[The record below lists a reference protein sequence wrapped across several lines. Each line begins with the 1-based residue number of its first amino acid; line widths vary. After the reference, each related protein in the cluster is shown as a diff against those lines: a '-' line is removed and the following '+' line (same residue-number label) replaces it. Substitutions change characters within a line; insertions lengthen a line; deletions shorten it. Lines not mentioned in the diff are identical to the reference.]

1 MTRRQ
6 MTRGLQDESPQ
17 DKYKLV
23 VDGTDLSKLYKQARP
38 TLPDSVIQDVISYV
52 DQKLSKREL
61 CVDVGC
67 GPGQS
72 TELYCP
78 FFKNVVGADIS
89 HSQIEEANAR
99 RNYGNVTY
107 MEASAECLPL
117 RSNSVAL
124 VSAVNAIQWFDQD
137 AFFSEVRRV
146 LVENGVLFV
155 AMHHLR
161 ALLEPGMDNWLFQLR
176 KEKFSDYL
184 LSRHMYWD
192 EGYDSIKV
200 PFKGV
205 RRKTM
210 LNKSKLTVSAVM
222 DNINTWSLVIMMR
235 EQEPARAEATLA
247 EFRDSWNLLRMPGF
261 FELAQ
266 KTSSRTQDA
275 DRRERKFTQL
285 LEFLMP
291 FYLLPFVFGNTEG
304 VGIYCV
310 LVTLACLTGGLLPP
324 AVAAMLPLV
333 ILPVAGILPADQLA
347 AEFLG
352 PRVLAVWLLFA
363 IAIVCDET
371 TVVARAC
378 LYALRR
384 FALRMQ
390 PLFLSLQLVV
400 LLLSLFLP
408 SSFIVVLGTV
418 FIERFVA
425 VVQREII
432 AFDQKSGPRAPTNS
446 STQNFVED
454 IRRQRWQRRM
464 ATGGS
469 SRKAR
474 RVSLVTETDM
484 ASDASRGSS
493 LVHQYNMHPERLE
506 ERAFDAPKK
515 KVQPSSILK
524 GSSSKGKEQESGTH
538 SPCRTATAT
547 KTTKPETTT
556 PKSRQQPGSR
566 VDVVRT
572 VESDDDGG
580 SSRTPSR
587 ESSSKSMDEPA
598 KRALVKLVDK
608 PGVEPSVIQQT
619 TSGPADDKPRGSG
632 RLVEPAPAEDVAPP
646 SPGEELSG
654 LQQLHQ
660 TPSALTP
667 STTMLSPSTS
677 PFSVSSHSS
686 ASSTPQ
692 VTVLEVWNTAPV
704 GACGEDK
711 VESYATWAS
720 HVMSG
725 PGSRLLLPGDEEAAA
740 ASSSLG
746 RSTESTTMKTAV
758 EDEPQ
763 PSKSTSVAPENGRSV
778 VKRDTA
784 LGFHSQKETEQSGWK
799 LLQLQKNAA
808 SPPDSSAERLFEVR
822 GLFKSAR
829 SSVSAQSSP
838 QRQQES
844 PASRRVSLT
853 LMDNDTEM
861 AATMNGVVTTRRCV
875 MYDSARRRTA
885 AAGRNENG
893 TSARRI
899 IASQPYL
906 GGEAASSY
914 LDFGDEQVSSCI
926 RLHTLIL
933 AVRPVLIAGTAYTAI
948 FGNLISLNT
957 VPTRNAVLVNLG
969 CNATQCAVSWWS
981 WAMMALPAAL
991 TCCLICWIYACCA
1004 SLVTCTV
1011 RETLLIYWL
1020 IGVPVT
1026 YGAYIIRNPR
1036 GYLEGPLF
1044 GLSVVGMSMMPGLT
1058 RNHYWSRRM
1067 LCWDTIC
1074 ARMPWNVIIM
1084 LGCVMALT
1092 RVVEF
1097 WTRRSTKANQ
1107 FILSSMAAL
1116 LSEMIVGDTLGNVLT
1131 PVVVRVAVVTN
1142 APAAFYVVPVN
1153 LAASINVMLPVS
1165 VPLLIMREYLN
1176 FQCAK
1181 MVAYGVFLK
1190 CTAVLLTVASM
1201 NTLGTIFFSSE
1212 GLSTNQASALST
1224 VNATHVVTGPMQ

>member
-1 MTRRQ
+1 
-6 MTRGLQDESPQ
+6 
-17 DKYKLV
+17 
-23 VDGTDLSKLYKQARP
+23 
-38 TLPDSVIQDVISYV
+38 
-52 DQKLSKREL
+52 
-61 CVDVGC
+61 
-67 GPGQS
+67 
-72 TELYCP
+72 
-78 FFKNVVGADIS
+78 
-89 HSQIEEANAR
+89 
-99 RNYGNVTY
+99 
-107 MEASAECLPL
+107 
-117 RSNSVAL
+117 
-124 VSAVNAIQWFDQD
+124 
-137 AFFSEVRRV
+137 
-146 LVENGVLFV
+146 
-155 AMHHLR
+155 
-161 ALLEPGMDNWLFQLR
+161 
-176 KEKFSDYL
+176 
-184 LSRHMYWD
+184 
-192 EGYDSIKV
+192 
-200 PFKGV
+200 
-205 RRKTM
+205 
-210 LNKSKLTVSAVM
+210 
-222 DNINTWSLVIMMR
+222 
-235 EQEPARAEATLA
+235 
-247 EFRDSWNLLRMPGF
+247 
-261 FELAQ
+261 
-266 KTSSRTQDA
+266 
-275 DRRERKFTQL
+275 
-285 LEFLMP
+285 
-291 FYLLPFVFGNTEG
+291 
-304 VGIYCV
+304 
-310 LVTLACLTGGLLPP
+310 
-324 AVAAMLPLV
+324 
-333 ILPVAGILPADQLA
+333 
-347 AEFLG
+347 
-352 PRVLAVWLLFA
+352 
-363 IAIVCDET
+363 
-371 TVVARAC
+371 
-378 LYALRR
+378 
-384 FALRMQ
+384 MQ

-515 KVQPSSILK
+515 AKRKLRRKTSFSSPEVTSNGAVWACRLPTRTIRSFASQKVQPSSILK

-799 LLQLQKNAA
+799 LLQLIHGLHTQTASEFCQLQKNAA

-914 LDFGDEQVSSCI
+914 REELA
-926 RLHTLIL
+926 HT
-933 AVRPVLIAGTAYTAI
+933 V
-948 FGNLISLNT
+948 
-957 VPTRNAVLVNLG
+957 
-969 CNATQCAVSWWS
+969 
-981 WAMMALPAAL
+981 
-991 TCCLICWIYACCA
+991 
-1004 SLVTCTV
+1004 
-1011 RETLLIYWL
+1011 
-1020 IGVPVT
+1020 
-1026 YGAYIIRNPR
+1026 
-1036 GYLEGPLF
+1036 
-1044 GLSVVGMSMMPGLT
+1044 
-1058 RNHYWSRRM
+1058 
-1067 LCWDTIC
+1067 
-1074 ARMPWNVIIM
+1074 
-1084 LGCVMALT
+1084 
-1092 RVVEF
+1092 
-1097 WTRRSTKANQ
+1097 
-1107 FILSSMAAL
+1107 
-1116 LSEMIVGDTLGNVLT
+1116 
-1131 PVVVRVAVVTN
+1131 
-1142 APAAFYVVPVN
+1142 
-1153 LAASINVMLPVS
+1153 
-1165 VPLLIMREYLN
+1165 
-1176 FQCAK
+1176 
-1181 MVAYGVFLK
+1181 
-1190 CTAVLLTVASM
+1190 
-1201 NTLGTIFFSSE
+1201 
-1212 GLSTNQASALST
+1212 
-1224 VNATHVVTGPMQ
+1224 